1 MRYPDKDSEKTK
13 LKKPKVF
20 SVTVETLTKTKTGW
34 KVNSTNTIN
43 LEDS

>member
-1 MRYPDKDSEKTK
+1 MRYPDDSEKTK

-34 KVNSTNTIN
+34 KVNSSKTID
-43 LEDS
+43 LENQ